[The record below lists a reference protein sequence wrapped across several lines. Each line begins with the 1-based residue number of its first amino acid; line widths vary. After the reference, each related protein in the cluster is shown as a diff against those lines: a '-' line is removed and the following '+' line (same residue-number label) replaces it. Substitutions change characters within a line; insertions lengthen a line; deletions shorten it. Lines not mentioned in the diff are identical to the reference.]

1 VALAA
6 ELSDPDPLTLERI
19 MRSLGGFGHREHL
32 ELAWSFLR
40 RYPVEVAASSVVS
53 AIRHAARLHGGLD
66 RYHETRTRAWVRLVA
81 LRIDGAGA
89 GDSFDAFI
97 AVNPG
102 LPERG
107 LLERHYSPAL
117 LHSEPA
123 RAAWAE
129 PDLRAFPAHA
139 VGGG

>member
-1 VALAA
+1 M
-6 ELSDPDPLTLERI
+6 SDPDLLTLERI
-19 MRSLGGFGHREHL
+19 MRSRGGFGHREHL

-53 AIRHAARLHGGLD
+53 AIRHVAGLHGGLD
-66 RYHETRTRAWVRLVA
+66 RYHETRARAWVRLVA
-81 LRIDGAGA
+81 LHIDSAGA

-97 AVNPG
+97 AVNRG
-102 LPERG
+102 LLERG

-117 LHSEPA
+117 LRSERA
-123 RAAWAE
+123 RAAWTE
-129 PDLRAFPAHA
+129 PDLRALPAHA